1 MNLKMM
7 PLVSRAFELVIY
19 EVQRAAAI
27 AALQEEFGVPE
38 LTASNAYTTGQHLL
52 LNTNPRG

>member
-27 AALQEEFGVPE
+27 AAEQQKV
-38 LTASNAYTTGQHLL
+38 QDD
-52 LNTNPRG
+52 LNSAKVLPVVKLSIGYQF